1 MGVTQESSLGKEGQ
15 LFRTRQK
22 ENLKMKHLLLL
33 SMATLA
39 SCAPQSLVVTTTS
52 LPCNSDEEGC
62 IEVNTIPSSTVSPIS
77 ITTLESTTTP
87 TITTPSTTTT
97 STTTT
102 TEKQVATEPLETTK
116 FHIKSEV
123 QFRYAR
129 TVVESTVTNPDAV
142 AQVASFALV
151 IPDSAFISAFS
162 MEIGG
167 EKYEARV
174 EEKEEAEKTFE
185 KALST
190 GRGAGLV
197 SQDAKDANKFTVSTN
212 IEGDQEVVFRLTY
225 DELLGRKESMYRQ
238 EINIDPQ
245 QIVDDFRVEV
255 YINESLPITEISVP
269 ELLELNTIDPS
280 EETQNSF
287 VKIEEN
293 FEGDAKKA
301 KIVFAPTPTEQRA
314 AAEEGMSGRLQINY
328 DVDRQ
333 NQDSEVQVIDGYFVH
348 FFVPENLETLPKHA
362 IFILDVSG
370 SMHGEKLQQLKD
382 AMFTVLNDMK
392 PEDFF
397 NIITFSSSV
406 SNWSPSA
413 LWENCNGEVDIGFFQ
428 CLEENSSEFTEEGS
442 QPAIPATKE
451 NKKKAIS
458 HVLDLEANGGTNMN
472 SAMLA
477 GLELAKEVIR
487 SETLPQGVAS
497 MLVFLSDGE
506 ATEGETSGT
515 TIKENVAE
523 ANSETELPIFSVA
536 FGSGAD
542 FDLLKEISLA
552 ADSFAKRVY
561 EGSDA
566 ALQLENF
573 YNEISSPV
581 VTNLKFDYVG
591 DLVDNSTLSNGEVKT
606 LFKGDQYV
614 VVGKLL
620 SEASGPFTVQVTGDK
635 TGTKYF
641 EDIVIEP
648 CLREPKVVEDATI
661 LPIID
666 DINCF
671 QPIPGEKKSKAQEFL
686 QSLHA
691 FLNIQQLLKKDKKSE
706 ALKLALENHFVTPVT
721 SLVVVQPD
729 EEDTLVSADKPTD
742 DFVDYPVA
750 YAASFASFAS
760 PPRAAPQ
767 PGVFSRVSYSGP
779 SDQFG
784 LRSRPSVV
792 GLKSHSA
799 PVPKLAPQPAV
810 AYYDDMGFESFSY
823 SDLDY
828 YDDQSALAAIPT
840 NRLKTQATSTTTSP
854 PTISA
859 LSTTTS
865 QPEVCKL
872 TLFSKTYNRGD
883 ELTLLDDSDDLG
895 SFSDIAISAQVE
907 GLCCWQLF
915 GDLDF
920 AGSTTWLRP
929 GESYKGTDS
938 FGRKLFRDVSSV
950 RRVQC

>member
-1 MGVTQESSLGKEGQ
+1 
-15 LFRTRQK
+15 
-22 ENLKMKHLLLL
+22 MKHLVLL
-33 SMATLA
+33 SMVLVTLA
-39 SCAPQSLVVTTTS
+39 SCMPQSLVVTTTS
-52 LPCNSDEEGC
+52 PQCNSGEEEC
-62 IEVNTIPSSTVSPIS
+62 IEITTIPPSSTQS
-77 ITTLESTTTP
+77 STTT
-87 TITTPSTTTT
+87 TMTTSTTTT
-97 STTTT
+97 STSTT
-102 TEKQVATEPLETTK
+102 TEKLVATEALETIK
-116 FHIKSEV
+116 FHITSEV
-123 QFRYAR
+123 QFRYAK
-129 TVVESTVTNPDAV
+129 TLVESVVRNPDTV
-142 AQVASFALV
+142 AQLASFVVV

-162 MEIGG
+162 MEIAG
-167 EKYEARV
+167 EEYKARV
-174 EEKEEAEKTFE
+174 EEKEEAEKAFE
-185 KALST
+185 KALT
-190 GRGAGLV
+190 RGRTAGLV
-197 SQDAKDANKFTVSTN
+197 GQDERDANKFTVSTN
-212 IEGDQEVVFRLTY
+212 IEGGQEVVFRLTY
-225 DELLGRKESMYRQ
+225 NELLGRKEGMYRQ

-245 QIVDDFRVEV
+245 EVVEDFRVEIF
-255 YINESLPITEISVP
+255 INESLPITKVSVP
-269 ELLELNTIDPS
+269 ELLESNSVDPL

-287 VKIEEN
+287 ANIEEN
-293 FEGDAKKA
+293 FEGDAKRA
-301 KIVFAPTPTEQRA
+301 KIVFAPTAIEQRA
-314 AAEEGMSGRLQINY
+314 AAEEGMAGRLQINY

-348 FFVPENLETLPKHA
+348 YFVPENLETLPKHA

-370 SMHGEKLQQLKD
+370 SMYGEKLQQLKD
-382 AMFTVLNDMK
+382 AMFTVLDDMK

-397 NIITFSSSV
+397 NIITFSTSV
-406 SNWSPSA
+406 SEIA
-413 LWENCNGEVDIGFFQ
+413 I
-428 CLEENSSEFTEEGS
+428 EGAPT
-442 QPAIPATKE
+442 PAIPATPE
-451 NKKKAIS
+451 NKKRAIS
-458 HVLDLEANGGTNMN
+458 HVLDLEASGGTNIN
-472 SAMLA
+472 DAMLT
-477 GLELAKEVIR
+477 GLQLAKEVLQ
-487 SETLPQGVAS
+487 SEVLPQGVAS
-497 MLVFLSDGE
+497 MLIFLSDGE
-506 ATEGETSGT
+506 ATEGETSGEA
-515 TIKENVAE
+515 IKTNVAK
-523 ANSETELPIFSVA
+523 ANSDSQLPIFSVA

-573 YNEISSPV
+573 YAEISSPV

-635 TGTKYF
+635 AGTKYF

-706 ALKLALENHFVTPVT
+706 ALKLALQNHFVTPVT

-729 EEDTLVSADKPTD
+729 EEDTLVSSDNPTD

-750 YAASFASFAS
+750 YAASFGS

-767 PGVFSRVSYSGP
+767 PGVFTSRVSYS
-779 SDQFG
+779 SNRFG
-784 LRSRPSVV
+784 SKSSPSVV
-792 GLKSHSA
+792 GLKSYSA
-799 PVPKLAPQPAV
+799 PVPKLAPQPVLA
-810 AYYDDMGFESFSY
+810 YDDMGFESFSY
-823 SDLDY
+823 SGEGVYSDLDY
-828 YDDQSALAAIPT
+828 DDDQSALSNTFTDRFKTPT
-840 NRLKTQATSTTTSP
+840 TSTTNSP
-854 PTISA
+854 PTLSA

-883 ELTLLDDSDDLG
+883 EITLLDDSDDLG

-907 GLCCWQLF
+907 GFCCWQLF
-915 GDLDF
+915 GDVDF

-929 GESYKGTDS
+929 GETYKGTDS

-950 RRVQC
+950 KRVLC

>member
-15 LFRTRQK
+15 LFRRRHK

-62 IEVNTIPSSTVSPIS
+62 IEVNTIPASSSKSTAAVTI
-77 ITTLESTTTP
+77 ES
-87 TITTPSTTTT
+87 TTPSTTTT

-129 TVVESTVTNPDAV
+129 TVVESTVSNPDAV
-142 AQVASFALV
+142 AQVAIFALV

-162 MEIGG
+162 MEIGV

-174 EEKEEAEKTFE
+174 AEKTFE

-212 IEGDQEVVFRLTY
+212 IEGEQEVVFRLTY

-269 ELLELNTIDPS
+269 ELLESNTIDPS

-287 VKIEEN
+287 VKIEKN

-301 KIVFAPTPTEQRA
+301 KIVFAPTSIEQRA
-314 AAEEGMSGRLQINY
+314 ATEEGMSGRLQINY

-442 QPAIPATKE
+442 QAAIPATKE
-451 NKKKAIS
+451 NKKKAIR

-506 ATEGETSGT
+506 ATEGETSSK

-573 YNEISSPV
+573 YAEISSPV

-591 DLVDNSTLSNGEVKT
+591 DLVDNSSLSNGEVR
-606 LFKGDQYV
+606 
-614 VVGKLL
+614 
-620 SEASGPFTVQVTGDK
+620 
-635 TGTKYF
+635 
-641 EDIVIEP
+641 P
-648 CLREPKVVEDATI
+648 C
-661 LPIID
+661 
-666 DINCF
+666 
-671 QPIPGEKKSKAQEFL
+671 
-686 QSLHA
+686 
-691 FLNIQQLLKKDKKSE
+691 
-706 ALKLALENHFVTPVT
+706 
-721 SLVVVQPD
+721 
-729 EEDTLVSADKPTD
+729 
-742 DFVDYPVA
+742 
-750 YAASFASFAS
+750 
-760 PPRAAPQ
+760 
-767 PGVFSRVSYSGP
+767 SR
-779 SDQFG
+779 
-784 LRSRPSVV
+784 
-792 GLKSHSA
+792 
-799 PVPKLAPQPAV
+799 
-810 AYYDDMGFESFSY
+810 
-823 SDLDY
+823 
-828 YDDQSALAAIPT
+828 
-840 NRLKTQATSTTTSP
+840 ATSM
-854 PTISA
+854 
-859 LSTTTS
+859 
-865 QPEVCKL
+865 
-872 TLFSKTYNRGD
+872 
-883 ELTLLDDSDDLG
+883 
-895 SFSDIAISAQVE
+895 
-907 GLCCWQLF
+907 W
-915 GDLDF
+915 
-920 AGSTTWLRP
+920 WL
-929 GESYKGTDS
+929 
-938 FGRKLFRDVSSV
+938 
-950 RRVQC
+950 

>member
-1 MGVTQESSLGKEGQ
+1 MV
-15 LFRTRQK
+15 
-22 ENLKMKHLLLL
+22 
-33 SMATLA
+33 TLA
-39 SCAPQSLVVTTTS
+39 SCMPQSLVVTTS
-52 LPCNSDEEGC
+52 SPQCNSDEEEC
-62 IEVNTIPSSTVSPIS
+62 IEITTIPPPSTQ
-77 ITTLESTTTP
+77 STTT
-87 TITTPSTTTT
+87 TTSTSTTSTTTT

-102 TEKQVATEPLETTK
+102 STDTTTEKLVATEALETIK
-116 FHIKSEV
+116 FHITSEV
-123 QFRYAR
+123 QFRYAK
-129 TVVESTVTNPDAV
+129 TVVESAVRNPDTV
-142 AQVASFALV
+142 AQLANFVVV

-162 MEIGG
+162 MEIDG
-167 EKYEARV
+167 EEYKARV

-185 KALST
+185 KALT
-190 GRGAGLV
+190 RGRTAGLV
-197 SQDAKDANKFTVSTN
+197 GQDERDANKFTVSTN
-212 IEGDQEVVFRLTY
+212 IEGGQEVVFRLTY
-225 DELLGRKESMYRQ
+225 NELLGRKEGMYRQ

-245 QIVDDFRVEV
+245 EVVEDFRVEIF
-255 YINESLPITEISVP
+255 INESLPITKVSVP
-269 ELLELNTIDPS
+269 ELLQSNSVDPL

-287 VKIEEN
+287 ANIEEN
-293 FEGDAKKA
+293 FEGDAKRA
-301 KIVFAPTPTEQRA
+301 KIVFAPTAIEQRA
-314 AAEEGMSGRLQINY
+314 AAEEGMAGRLQINY

-348 FFVPENLETLPKHA
+348 YFVPENLETLPKHA

-370 SMHGEKLQQLKD
+370 SMYGEKLQQLKD
-382 AMFTVLNDMK
+382 AMFTVLDDMK

-397 NIITFSSSV
+397 NIITFSTSV
-406 SNWSPSA
+406 SEIA
-413 LWENCNGEVDIGFFQ
+413 I
-428 CLEENSSEFTEEGS
+428 EGAPT
-442 QPAIPATKE
+442 PAIPATPE

-458 HVLDLEANGGTNMN
+458 HVLDLEASGGTNIN
-472 SAMLA
+472 DAMLT
-477 GLELAKEVIR
+477 GLQLAQEVLQ
-487 SETLPQGVAS
+487 SEVLPQGVAS
-497 MLVFLSDGE
+497 MLIFLSDGE
-506 ATEGETSGT
+506 ATEGETSGEA
-515 TIKENVAE
+515 IKTNVAT
-523 ANSETELPIFSVA
+523 ANSDSQLPIFSVA

-573 YNEISSPV
+573 YAEISSPV

-641 EDIVIEP
+641 DDIVIEP

-666 DINCF
+666 NINCF

-706 ALKLALENHFVTPVT
+706 ALKLALQNHFVTPVT

-729 EEDTLVSADKPTD
+729 EEDTLVSTDNPTD

-767 PGVFSRVSYSGP
+767 PGVFTSRVSYS
-779 SDQFG
+779 SNRFG
-784 LRSRPSVV
+784 SKSSPSVV
-792 GLKSHSA
+792 GLSYRA
-799 PVPKLAPQPAV
+799 PVPKLAPQPAM

-823 SDLDY
+823 SGEGVYLDLDY
-828 YDDQSALAAIPT
+828 YDDDQSALSNT
-840 NRLKTQATSTTTSP
+840 FTDRFKTPATSTTNSP

-859 LSTTTS
+859 LSTTTN

-929 GESYKGTDS
+929 GGSYKGTDS

>member
-1 MGVTQESSLGKEGQ
+1 
-15 LFRTRQK
+15 
-22 ENLKMKHLLLL
+22 
-33 SMATLA
+33 MA
-39 SCAPQSLVVTTTS
+39 
-52 LPCNSDEEGC
+52 
-62 IEVNTIPSSTVSPIS
+62 
-77 ITTLESTTTP
+77 
-87 TITTPSTTTT
+87 
-97 STTTT
+97 
-102 TEKQVATEPLETTK
+102 
-116 FHIKSEV
+116 
-123 QFRYAR
+123 
-129 TVVESTVTNPDAV
+129 
-142 AQVASFALV
+142 
-151 IPDSAFISAFS
+151 
-162 MEIGG
+162 
-167 EKYEARV
+167 
-174 EEKEEAEKTFE
+174 
-185 KALST
+185 
-190 GRGAGLV
+190 
-197 SQDAKDANKFTVSTN
+197 
-212 IEGDQEVVFRLTY
+212 
-225 DELLGRKESMYRQ
+225 
-238 EINIDPQ
+238 
-245 QIVDDFRVEV
+245 
-255 YINESLPITEISVP
+255 
-269 ELLELNTIDPS
+269 
-280 EETQNSF
+280 
-287 VKIEEN
+287 
-293 FEGDAKKA
+293 
-301 KIVFAPTPTEQRA
+301 
-314 AAEEGMSGRLQINY
+314 GRLQINY

-348 FFVPENLETLPKHA
+348 YFVPENLETLPKHA

-370 SMHGEKLQQLKD
+370 SMYGEKLQQLKD
-382 AMFTVLNDMK
+382 AMFTVLDDMK

-397 NIITFSSSV
+397 NIITFSTSV
-406 SNWSPSA
+406 SEIA
-413 LWENCNGEVDIGFFQ
+413 I
-428 CLEENSSEFTEEGS
+428 EGAPT
-442 QPAIPATKE
+442 PAIPATPE
-451 NKKKAIS
+451 NKKRAIS
-458 HVLDLEANGGTNMN
+458 HVLDLEASGGTNIN
-472 SAMLA
+472 DAMLT
-477 GLELAKEVIR
+477 GLQLAQEVLQ
-487 SETLPQGVAS
+487 SEVLPQGVAS
-497 MLVFLSDGE
+497 MLIFLSDGE
-506 ATEGETSGT
+506 ATEGETSGEA
-515 TIKENVAE
+515 IKTNVAT
-523 ANSETELPIFSVA
+523 ANSDSQLPIFSVA

-573 YNEISSPV
+573 YAEISSPV

-591 DLVDNSTLSNGEVKT
+591 GLVDNSTLSNGEVKT

-620 SEASGPFTVQVTGDK
+620 NEASGPFTVQVTGDK

-641 EDIVIEP
+641 DDIVIEP
-648 CLREPKVVEDATI
+648 CLRETKVVEDATI

-742 DFVDYPVA
+742 DYVDYPVS

-767 PGVFSRVSYSGP
+767 PGLFSRVAYSGP
-779 SDQFG
+779 SDRFG
-784 LRSRPSVV
+784 SKSSPSIVP
-792 GLKSHSA
+792 LKSYSA
-799 PVPKLAPQPAV
+799 PVPKLAPQPAM

-823 SDLDY
+823 SGEGVYLDLDY
-828 YDDQSALAAIPT
+828 YDDDQSALAAIPT
-840 NRLKTQATSTTTSP
+840 NRLKTQATSTTNSP

-929 GESYKGTDS
+929 GETYKGTDS

-950 RRVQC
+950 RRVLCYKRGGVWYS